1 MNEYGRNKIE
11 DKRNKRDFQLESG
24 VTQVLRMGFMFTLPD
39 VRRCWMSLDSAD
51 HTAGKSGS
59 SCQQSMA
66 ETLARL
72 ALRRFQTP
80 PVFGVFQAFSAFFSG
95 TFRTLAASP

>member
-1 MNEYGRNKIE
+1 
-11 DKRNKRDFQLESG
+11 
-24 VTQVLRMGFMFTLPD
+24 MGFMFTLPD
-39 VRRCWMSLDSAD
+39 VRRCWMSPDSAD

-80 PVFGVFQAFSAFFSG
+80 PVFGVFQAFSAFFSILQRNFQDFG
-95 TFRTLAASP
+95 GEAMIDVTRLPP